1 MVETYDKL
9 KAAYKRCL
17 DYTTTTV
24 VPTKRPTTPRSRY
37 TTRSVVNNWV
47 PNYITRAP
55 VPNIIMG
62 SSGSLFDY
70 AINRI
75 REIAAN
81 DLSSSHSLSILNA
94 LDGISLIG

>member
-1 MVETYDKL
+1 METYDKL

-17 DYTTTTV
+17 DYMTTTAIS
-24 VPTKRPTTPRSRY
+24 TKHPTTPRSGY
-37 TTRSVVNNWV
+37 TTKRVVNNWV

-70 AINRI
+70 AINKI
-75 REIAAN
+75 REIATN

-94 LDGISLIG
+94 LDGITLIG